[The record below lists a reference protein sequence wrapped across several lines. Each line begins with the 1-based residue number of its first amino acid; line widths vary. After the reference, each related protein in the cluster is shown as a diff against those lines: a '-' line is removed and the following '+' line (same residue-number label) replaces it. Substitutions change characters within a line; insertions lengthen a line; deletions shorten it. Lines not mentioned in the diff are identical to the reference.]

1 MTARQ
6 LRRAAE
12 RNARKEARKQERVTE
27 NPSVCEQALCEQ
39 AFSPAVITEARLAA
53 NRANAQLST
62 GPTSAEGKAISSQ
75 NNFRHGLT
83 GTFKVLASENQ
94 EDFDQLL
101 AALRDEHQPSTP
113 TEDILVSKMAEQYWL
128 SRRAQSLQDVNIEEP
143 KAFAL
148 YLRYQTTNDR
158 AFLKCLNELIK
169 FRAARLKQERGFE
182 SQKQA
187 AEANA
192 ARVRLANA
200 RAEQIEIEN
209 ELKTYMSAPLP
220 GHKQIPVER
229 VTEVSGSA
237 QPDLLGVVR
246 A

>member
-1 MTARQ
+1 MTTRQ

-27 NPSVCEQALCEQ
+27 NASLCEQALCEQ
-39 AFSPAVITEARLAA
+39 AFSPAGMTEARLAA

-62 GPTSAEGKAISSQ
+62 GPTSVEGKAISSQ

-83 GTFKVLASENQ
+83 GAFKVLATENQ

-113 TEDILVSKMAEQYWL
+113 TEDILVSKMAEHYWL
-128 SRRAQSLQDVNIEEP
+128 SRRAQSLQDLNIEES

-158 AFLKCLNELIK
+158 AFMKCLSELSK
-169 FRAARLKQERGFE
+169 LR
-182 SQKQA
+182 SQKQQQ
-187 AEANA
+187 ELET
-192 ARVRLANA
+192 ARVRFANA
-200 RAEQIEIEN
+200 KAEQLEIEN

-229 VTEVSGSA
+229 VKEVSGSA
-237 QPDLLGVVR
+237 QPDLLGVGR